1 MNPMK
6 IKVYLLLF
14 TSILVCGSLE
24 AQQYYRAEVKRADGY
39 HIAFNIAE
47 QRNIGKINWTILN
60 GTERLE
66 IPEMIL
72 QHDSLLVD
80 MPFFEAQLILKVTP
94 LGYEGQWLKRT
105 STGDQYMP
113 ITILRGKERYAL
125 ASKASP
131 KDFNGRW
138 KAAFVNPAGKHS
150 TVMAEF
156 KQTGKQIT
164 GTFLTPTGDYRF
176 LEGMVAG
183 DSMVMSTFDGTH
195 AFFFGAHMN
204 AAGQIDRAVFAS
216 GPSHLETWTAQKD
229 ETASIDE
236 SAAAMQLKGDEH
248 MLDFKFP
255 DLDSNTVSLRDER
268 FKGKVVVVQIMGSWC
283 PNCMDETAFLSRFYR
298 ENKSRGVE
306 VIGLAYEYT
315 LDFAR
320 ASKNLRRFKDK
331 FQVEYP
337 MLITG
342 VLSSDPLRTEK
353 TLPQMTPIKAFPSMI
368 FLGKDGTVRKTHAGY
383 SGPATGIHHEQ
394 FIRDFNAE
402 INSLLGGN

>member
-1 MNPMK
+1 MK
-6 IKVYLLLF
+6 NRICIFLLSGWVF
-14 TSILVCGSLE
+14 CGSVK
-24 AQQYYRAEVKRADGY
+24 AQQSYRAEIKRADGY
-39 HIAFNIAE
+39 HIVFNIAE
-47 QRNIGKINWTILN
+47 QRNLGKISWTILN
-60 GTERLE
+60 GSERLE

-80 MPFFEAQLILKVTP
+80 MPFFEAQMLLKITP
-94 LGYEGQWLKRT
+94 MGYEGQWLKRT
-105 STGDQYMP
+105 PAGDQYMP
-113 ITILRGKERYAL
+113 ITIMRGKERYAL
-125 ASKASP
+125 VSNAAP
-131 KDFNGRW
+131 RDFNGRW
-138 KAAFVNPAGKHS
+138 KATFINPAGKRS
-150 TVMAEF
+150 TVLAEF
-156 KQTGKQIT
+156 KQTDTKIT

-176 LEGMVAG
+176 LEGMVSG

-204 AAGQIDRAVFAS
+204 AVGQIERAVFAS

-229 ETASIDE
+229 ESAAIDE
-236 SAAAMQLKGDEH
+236 SAAAMQLKGDQK

-255 DLDSNTVSLRDER
+255 DIDSNIVSLRDER

-298 ENKSRGVE
+298 ENRSRGVE
-306 VIGLAYEYT
+306 VIGLSYEYT

-320 ASKNLRRFKDK
+320 ASRNLRRFKDK

-353 TLPQMTPIKAFPSMI
+353 TLPQMTPIQAFPSMI

>member
-1 MNPMK
+1 
-6 IKVYLLLF
+6 
-14 TSILVCGSLE
+14 
-24 AQQYYRAEVKRADGY
+24 
-39 HIAFNIAE
+39 
-47 QRNIGKINWTILN
+47 
-60 GTERLE
+60 
-66 IPEMIL
+66 
-72 QHDSLLVD
+72 
-80 MPFFEAQLILKVTP
+80 
-94 LGYEGQWLKRT
+94 
-105 STGDQYMP
+105 
-113 ITILRGKERYAL
+113 
-125 ASKASP
+125 
-131 KDFNGRW
+131 
-138 KAAFVNPAGKHS
+138 
-150 TVMAEF
+150 
-156 KQTGKQIT
+156 
-164 GTFLTPTGDYRF
+164 
-176 LEGMVAG
+176 
-183 DSMVMSTFDGTH
+183 
-195 AFFFGAHMN
+195 MN